1 MGSAANAPK
10 RRHLWEM
17 IAIVLFGVGMI
28 SLVDAVLMPPYA
40 VKSAIK
46 ILLFLGIP
54 LIYGTFFHKD
64 LDLKSLFQYKGIKK
78 GIRDAFLWGSGVFFL
93 IIGAYLLI
101 GRFFDF
107 SQICENMEREMGIHK
122 GNFIFVVL
130 YISFVN
136 SLLEEFFFRGFAC
149 LRLQKYTS
157 KAFSYCFS
165 SFLFALYHT
174 AMMWIAF
181 EPPLVILALA
191 GLFVGG
197 FIFNHFNQKY
207 QNLYISWLIHMGAN
221 FAINSIGIYLMYYK

>member
-1 MGSAANAPK
+1 MASTEHTPK
-10 RRHLWEM
+10 RQYLWEM
-17 IAIVLFGVGMI
+17 IAIVVFGVGVI
-28 SLVDAVLMPPYA
+28 SFVDAVLMPPYA

-46 ILLFLGIP
+46 ILLFFGIP
-54 LIYGTFFHKD
+54 LLYGKFFHKE
-64 LDLKSLFQYKGIKK
+64 LDLITLFRFRNAKK
-78 GIRDAFLWGSGVFFL
+78 GIRDALLWGCGVFLL

-107 SQICENMEREMGIHK
+107 SQICSNMESAMGIHK

-130 YISFVN
+130 YISFFN

-149 LRLQKYTS
+149 LRLQKYAS
-157 KAFSYCFS
+157 KRFSYCFS

-181 EPPLVILALA
+181 EPPLVILSLV

-197 FIFNHFNQKY
+197 FIFNYFNQKY

-221 FAINSIGIYLMYYK
+221 FAINGIGLHFMYQS